1 MEIMHRGTRLF
12 GFTLVELAVAVSI
25 IGILAALALPAFQRS
40 RDNARIGALQ
50 NDIRLYEQEFDTFEL
65 DNGFYPPSVSTP
77 GVFPTGM
84 EDRMSPAWKLPSP
97 LGGTYRWVYT
107 TEEDPADRVAYIDI
121 VHSAANPIAIDPD
134 RLIDIDETLDD
145 GNPSTGTLQL
155 FGENLRFYIKL

>member
-1 MEIMHRGTRLF
+1 MKVMQRKTRLF
-12 GFTLVELAVAVSI
+12 GFTLVELAVAVAI
-25 IGILAALALPAFQRS
+25 IGILAVLALPAFQRS

-50 NDIRLYEQEFDTFEL
+50 NDIRLYGQDFDTFEL

-107 TEEDPADRVAYIDI
+107 TEDEPADRVAYIDI

-145 GNPSTGTLQL
+145 GNPSTGMLQL